1 MTGPHL
7 TQFRAISMKTC
18 IRCKETK
25 ELSSFHKHKGMKDG
39 RLNKCAKCV
48 QECVAEWRIANP
60 NSRKEEHAKRRNK
73 IGFKTRE
80 EYLKSVS
87 ENAFGRKYVSL
98 KYTNKR
104 RTQTELKDEFDEFVF
119 QEAFKLRELRK
130 EITGIN
136 WHIDHIVPLNHK
148 QACGLHNAYNFQVV
162 PAIWNLKKRHSNMDE
177 YFKVS
182 GY

>member
-1 MTGPHL
+1 
-7 TQFRAISMKTC
+7 MKTC

-39 RLNKCAKCV
+39 HLNKCSKCV
-48 QECVAEWRIANP
+48 KECVDEWRKANP
-60 NSRKEEHAKRRNK
+60 ECRKKEHEKRRNK
-73 IGFKTRE
+73 EGFRSLE
-80 EYLKSVS
+80 EYRKYQK
-87 ENAFGRKYVSL
+87 ETAMGRKYVSL

-119 QEAFKLRELRK
+119 QEAFRLRELRK
-130 EITGIN
+130 EITGIE

-162 PAIWNLKKRHSNMDE
+162 PAVWNLRKRHTNMNE
-177 YFKVS
+177 YFTVS